1 MNFSYAGHSSALKC
15 LFQWKEAL
23 LSAAEALKTGR
34 SSRADVSEPPRTPAR
49 LRRRWG
55 RVAAR
60 VRVGSSDGF
69 ACRTGPVA

>member
-34 SSRADVSEPPRTPAR
+34 SRRADVREPPR